1 MSGLAILIPCALIL
15 GLLALAAF
23 SWALNSGQFDD
34 IEGAGQRVLLD
45 HTGPTDIAP
54 GATSAPTRRPAPP
67 TPGPGTL

>member
-1 MSGLAILIPCALIL
+1 MSGLAILIPCALVL

-45 HTGPTDIAP
+45 HSGPTDIAP
-54 GATSAPTRRPAPP
+54 GTTSEAARRPAPP
-67 TPGPGTL
+67 TPGPDTL

>member
-1 MSGLAILIPCALIL
+1 MSGLAILIPCALFL

-34 IEGAGQRVLLD
+34 IDGAGQRVLLD
-45 HTGPTDIAP
+45 HPGPTDIAP
-54 GATSAPTRRPAPP
+54 GTASEPVERPAPP